1 MGQVTTIF
9 GDDSVALKSMKDG
22 FTAAINRD
30 VGKMAALLAT
40 HLDHLLKVTS
50 IYIHTC
56 SS

>member
-40 HLDHLLKVTS
+40 HLDHLLKVT
-50 IYIHTC
+50 
-56 SS
+56 